1 MASALRGGRAGAE
14 PGLGYWGSPDPE
26 RPIYTPSAARAPQLW
41 YYGTA
46 RGTMPVTDAESFW
59 IHIRLG
65 DGELTPRGPFCSE
78 DEAEAASARM
88 GAVCR
93 GILRQPV

>member
-1 MASALRGGRAGAE
+1 
-14 PGLGYWGSPDPE
+14 
-26 RPIYTPSAARAPQLW
+26 
-41 YYGTA
+41 
-46 RGTMPVTDAESFW
+46 MPVTDAESFW

-93 GILRQPV
+93 GILRQPVQIDIRRGQPADRSADPPAMKKRA